1 MNKTEKKDFVTQ
13 VYLEARSAG
22 LCHTQGEFAA
32 LLGVTAPTMSKAL
45 KGDEDYL
52 TENFVFKVRA
62 WRDQTLGKKEKEP
75 EPEPDIV
82 IPART
87 FDMFKNMS
95 EALRLQAEM
104 LARMGAG
111 TAPGY
116 TSPKNFRI
124 ETK

>member
-1 MNKTEKKDFVTQ
+1 MKKKDYLVK
-13 VYLEARSAG
+13 VYIAARAAG
-22 LCHTQGEFAA
+22 LCKTQGEFAA
-32 LLGVTAPTMSKAL
+32 LVGLNQSTVSKAMQ
-45 KGDEDYL
+45 GDEKDL
-52 TENFVFKVRA
+52 TDNLIKRVRLWA
-62 WRDQTLGKKEKEP
+62 DNVLEKEKEP
-75 EPEPDIV
+75 APEPDIV

-104 LARMGAG
+104 LARTGAG